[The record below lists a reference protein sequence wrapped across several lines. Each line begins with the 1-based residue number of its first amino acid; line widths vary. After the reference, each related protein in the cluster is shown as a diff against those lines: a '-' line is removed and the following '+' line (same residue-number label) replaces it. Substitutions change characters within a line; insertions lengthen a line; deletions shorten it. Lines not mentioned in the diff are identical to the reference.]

1 MGVGMIMSE
10 QRNMDDVWERKDKR
24 ISKQNAINNST
35 NFVTA
40 CIQAGVFKPKDLEK
54 GFDAIKEYMDKIFTL
69 TYETGMVPSG
79 GEEKEVKS
87 MTPKTTTV
95 GKPEDTKPSESPMW
109 VCHSC
114 KKEIISKR
122 VAEYS
127 MEKFGVHLCY
137 DCQNKP
143 EKA

>member
-1 MGVGMIMSE
+1 ME
-10 QRNMDDVWERKDKR
+10 QKNMDDVWERKDKR
-24 ISKQNAINNST
+24 ISKQNAVNNST

-40 CIQAGVFKPKDLEK
+40 CIQQGIFKPKDLES
-54 GFDAIKEYMDKIFTL
+54 GFKAIEDYMDRIFAL

-79 GEEKEVKS
+79 GEEK
-87 MTPKTTTV
+87 P
-95 GKPEDTKPSESPMW
+95 PTKKEEAVQPSW
-109 VCHSC
+109 ICHSC

-143 EKA
+143 EKV